1 LAVSAESSA
10 QNITCG
16 FGINPPF
23 GIIALKGKSYAI
35 PTGDLTIF
43 FYLIIIGYRG
53 IAYILILPDMNHS
66 LDQKLKSRAVHRAK
80 IIKGQLDGLIKAIE
94 GEEYCPTL
102 MEQSLSIQRSLKSL
116 DTFLLENHLRS
127 HVKHQMQNNGESEKA
142 VKELIKVY
150 TLSNK

>member
-1 LAVSAESSA
+1 MDHA
-10 QNITCG
+10 
-16 FGINPPF
+16 
-23 GIIALKGKSYAI
+23 
-35 PTGDLTIF
+35 
-43 FYLIIIGYRG
+43 
-53 IAYILILPDMNHS
+53 
-66 LDQKLKSRAVHRAK
+66 LDQKLKKRAIHRAK

-94 GEEYCPTL
+94 NEEYCPTL

-116 DTFLLENHLRS
+116 DTFLLENHLRT